1 MKMLLL
7 SEEGVA
13 TAVADTMH
21 HYFKEVDVTALTFQA
36 ENHHKSV
43 AELEKFI
50 EENKDQ
56 EILILIDVYGSVAY
70 IEARVAIDKFGID
83 DNALVIC
90 GLSVPMAV
98 KLHNVK
104 NFVSIHYVR
113 MVYECNDRL
122 GYEVPLR
129 KIDVK

>member
-13 TAVADTMH
+13 TAVADTMS
-21 HYFKEVDVTALTFQA
+21 HYFKEVDVEALTFEPQ
-36 ENHHKSV
+36 NHHKSV
-43 AELEKFI
+43 ARLEKII
-50 EENKDQ
+50 EENKDR

-70 IEARVAIDKFGID
+70 VEARVALEKFGVD
-83 DNALVIC
+83 NNALVIC

-104 NFVSIHYVR
+104 EFVSIHYIR

>member
-13 TAVADTMH
+13 TAVADTLQ
-21 HYFKEVDVTALTFQA
+21 HYFKAVDVEALTFQP
-36 ENHHKSV
+36 ENHQKSV
-43 AELEKFI
+43 ERLEKII
-50 EENKDQ
+50 EENKDK
-56 EILILIDVYGSVAY
+56 EILLLIDVYGSVAY
-70 IEARVAIDKFGID
+70 IEARVALEKFGVDENSLI
-83 DNALVIC
+83 IC

-104 NFVSIHYVR
+104 EYVSIHYVR